1 MKWFKVFT
9 ATAAVCVS
17 LTSMAEVGPWELE
30 AHDEDKD
37 IKVFTRAVGD
47 SPLREFKGVTNIKS
61 DVNAFVALLKDDTAA
76 TNWMHDVVEF
86 KLVDS
91 PSDVESLVYTVNHT
105 PWPVTNRDAYVRS
118 IMTADTNGGV
128 VSTITAEPD
137 FAEMNEDYI
146 RMPEIVGLWSFTP
159 KAEGVVEVVYQVHA
173 NPGGSLPDWLV
184 NAIVVETPM
193 ETLSNLQ
200 DIITEEKY
208 QNQSFAFI
216 ESAMMKNVKT
226 VAEAGVK

>member
-1 MKWFKVFT
+1 MSLLKVFT
-9 ATAAVCVS
+9 ATLAVCAS

-37 IKVFTRAVGD
+37 IKVFTRTVGD

-61 DVNAFVALLKDDTAA
+61 DVSSFVALLRDDEVA
-76 TNWMHDVVEF
+76 TKWMHNVVEF
-86 KLVDS
+86 NVIDS
-91 PSDVESLVYTVNHT
+91 PSDVENLVYTVNHT

-118 IMTADTNGGV
+118 IMTADANGAV
-128 VSTITAEPD
+128 VSSITAEPD

-146 RMPEIVGLWSFTP
+146 RMPELLGAWSFTP
-159 KAEGVVEVVYQVHA
+159 KEEGMVEVVYQVHA

-184 NAIVVETPM
+184 NAIVVETPL
-193 ETLSNLQ
+193 ETLTNLQ
-200 DIITEEKY
+200 DIITDEKY

-216 ESAMMKNVKT
+216 KDAMVGTDEAVAGAT
-226 VAEAGVK
+226 VE